1 MRKKPSKKRTEKFFN
16 RVNIYNTERWERI
29 CGKAELNSG
38 KICEKG
44 FTKGEEVCRMSQV
57 GRRKGLT
64 GDGKPE

>member
-1 MRKKPSKKRTEKFFN
+1 MGADLRETGTEFRKNLRKGVYK
-16 RVNIYNTERWERI
+16 
-29 CGKAELNSG
+29 LNSG

>member
-1 MRKKPSKKRTEKFFN
+1 MRKKTSKKNRKFSS
-16 RVNIYNTERWERI
+16 RINIYNTERWERI
-29 CGKAELNSG
+29 GGKPGLNSG